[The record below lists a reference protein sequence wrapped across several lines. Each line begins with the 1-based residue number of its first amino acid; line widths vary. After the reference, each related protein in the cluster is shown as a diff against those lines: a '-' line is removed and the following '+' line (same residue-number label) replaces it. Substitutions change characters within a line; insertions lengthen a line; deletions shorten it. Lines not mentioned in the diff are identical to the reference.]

1 MEKRTLLA
9 LLLVFILFLIFNE
22 FVWKP
27 QQIKQQQLQQQEQ
40 RSPVP
45 QTVKEPVKPD
55 SSNFVA
61 LSDTLLAK
69 GITPAT
75 IQLSNK
81 LMTVT
86 FSNNGGVIQQIELR
100 NYAMHDSTKVKLIP
114 ANGSLA
120 GIKLIHPATET
131 PLKDVIFNYNV
142 SPDSM
147 GITFFLGDEKNP
159 QISKSFALDD
169 QYGIA
174 LDVDVTNYIVTNGIE
189 VDFGCG
195 IADTEKTTKSKIQD
209 YRFMFYADN
218 EIFKTTLAKM
228 KKKQPSGS
236 FNSFNWMAL
245 RGKYFT
251 LVLKENE
258 PALMRSFSTG
268 LNPETGNPTFVI
280 DSRQSNPKQSWH
292 QSFVIYAGPTDYQIL
307 QKYGKQMDSIPE
319 RGASWLRWLSNI
331 FEWILKFLH
340 RYIKNYGVV
349 ILIFALII
357 KLLLHPLTQHQLVHS
372 MRQQKMQPY
381 IEEIRKK
388 YANDVVKQ
396 REELSKLYKENK
408 TSMTAGCLPLLIQIP
423 ILIPLYSVLR
433 YSLDMR
439 NASFCLWLKD
449 LSEPDPYM
457 ILPIIMGGFM
467 LLQSLMMRPKNV
479 DTSNMTEQQKMQQ
492 SQMKIMTWGMPIFM
506 IIIFR
511 SMPAGLVLYWT
522 TFNVLSIIHQYYLTK
537 YIKKKENQ

>member
-1 MEKRTLLA
+1 MEKRTLIA
-9 LLLVFILFLIFNE
+9 LLLVYILFLVFNE
-22 FVWKP
+22 FVWKL
-27 QQIKQQQLQQQEQ
+27 QQIRHQQQLQEQQAVTPE
-40 RSPVP
+40 P
-45 QTVKEPVKPD
+45 VKEQVKPD
-55 SSNFVA
+55 SSQLIPLA
-61 LSDTLLAK
+61 DTLLAK
-69 GITPAT
+69 GEHPEI
-75 IQLSNK
+75 IKLSNQY
-81 LMTVT
+81 MTVT
-86 FSNNGGVIQQIELR
+86 FNSRGGIIQQVELH
-100 NYAMHDSTKVKLIP
+100 NFVMHDSTKVKLIP
-114 ANGSLA
+114 ENASIA
-120 GIKLIHPATET
+120 SVKIIHPASET
-131 PLKDVIFNYNV
+131 ALQDVVFQYKI
-142 SPDSM
+142 SPDSK
-147 GITFFLGDEKNP
+147 GVTFFLGEESQPKL
-159 QISKSFALDD
+159 IKSFALDD

-174 LDVDVTNYIVTNGIE
+174 LEVEVANYLVTNGIE
-189 VDFGCG
+189 LDFGSG
-195 IADTEKTTKSKIQD
+195 IADTEKTTKSKLQD

-228 KKKQPSGS
+228 KKKQPSGT

-258 PALMRSFSTG
+258 PALMRSYTST
-268 LNPETGNPTFVI
+268 LNPETGNPAFVI
-280 DSRQSNPKQSWH
+280 DSRQSNPKRSWK
-292 QSFVIYAGPTDYQIL
+292 QSFIIYAGPADYQIL

-331 FEWILKFLH
+331 FAGLLKFLH

-357 KLLLHPLTQHQLVHS
+357 KLLLHPLTQHQMVHS

-396 REELSKLYKENK
+396 REELTKLYKENK
-408 TSMTAGCLPLLIQIP
+408 TSMTAGCLPLLIQMP

-467 LLQSLMMRPKNV
+467 LLQSLMMRPRNV
-479 DTSNMTEQQKMQQ
+479 DTSQMTEQQKMQQ

-511 SMPAGLVLYWT
+511 NMPAGLVLYWT
-522 TFNVLSIIHQYYLTK
+522 TFNVLSIIHQYFLTK
-537 YIKKKENQ
+537 HLKKKENQ

>member
-1 MEKRTLLA
+1 MEKRTLVA
-9 LLLVFILFLIFNE
+9 LLLVFILFLIFNQ

-27 QQIKQQQLQQQEQ
+27 QQLHQQQELQ
-40 RSPVP
+40 NQQP
-45 QTVKEPVKPD
+45 QTPPTVTEPVKPD
-55 SSNFVA
+55 SVILTVMPDSLMVQGKNPEII
-61 LSDTLLAK
+61 K
-69 GITPAT
+69 
-75 IQLSNK
+75 LSNK

-86 FSNNGGVIQQIELR
+86 FNSRGGSIQQVELH
-100 NYAMHDSTKVKLIP
+100 NFLMHDSTKVKLIP
-114 ANGSLA
+114 DNSSLA
-120 GIKLIHPATET
+120 NTKLIHPASET
-131 PLKDVIFNYNV
+131 PLQDVIFHYKI
-142 SPDSM
+142 SHDSL
-147 GITFFLGDEKNP
+147 GVIFFLGDEKNP
-159 QISKSFALDD
+159 QISKSFALDK
-169 QYGIA
+169 QYGITFA
-174 LDVDVTNYIVTNGIE
+174 INVNNYQVINGIE
-189 VDFGCG
+189 VDFSCG
-195 IADTEKTTKSKIQD
+195 IADTETVTKSKQQD
-209 YRFMFYADN
+209 YRFMYYADN

-228 KKKQPSGS
+228 RKKQPSGN

-258 PALMRSFSTG
+258 PALMRSFRTE
-268 LNPETGNPTFVI
+268 LNPETGNPAFVI
-280 DSRQSNPKQSWH
+280 DSKQSNPKQSWS
-292 QSFVIYAGPTDYQIL
+292 QSFIIYAGPTDYQIL
-307 QKYGKQMDSIPE
+307 QKYGKQMDKIPE
-319 RGASWLRWLSNI
+319 RGASWLRWLANI

-349 ILIFALII
+349 ILIFAVII
-357 KLLLHPLTQHQLVHS
+357 KLLLHPLTQHQMVHS

-396 REELSKLYKENK
+396 REELTKLYKENK

-423 ILIPLYSVLR
+423 ILIPLYSILR

-439 NASFCLWLKD
+439 NAAFCLWLKD

-479 DTSNMTEQQKMQQ
+479 DKAQMTEQQKMQQ

-506 IIIFR
+506 VIIFR

-522 TFNVLSIIHQYYLTK
+522 AFNVLSILHQYFLTK
-537 YIKKKENQ
+537 HIKKKENQ